1 MLMNLGQR
9 DEPLTFGQVIYQT
22 LAPEIVRRSTREQF
36 VREKRD
42 EYVKQPS
49 RDLLEAADLA
59 LDRNTHQQLSFP
71 RFVYY
76 YPPVE
81 NIIKTEALIGEAIK
95 TANRI
100 NEDSV
105 KKLRSLFIKC
115 VKDGSDYATREAFYR
130 ISRSKL
136 YSYDNYLAR
145 LDIPYSTKEH
155 WDHLFTEINL
165 VIDSIGYTNLDNLLH
180 NTAKVGYAADLNYMM
195 EANRRFPIMLL
206 ASILYLTAVGLILV
220 IMGDQIG
227 AVLTAAG
234 WW

>member
-1 MLMNLGQR
+1 MNTSIRWLDWRFVRSLGELQILTRASYAMLGVVPILAGLWNALPLG
-9 DEPLTFGQVIYQT
+9 EPRSHYLTHTWVFAFFAALGVTFGQVIYQT

-95 TANRI
+95 TANRM
-100 NEDSV
+100 NEDTV
-105 KKLRSLFIKC
+105 NKLGSLF
-115 VKDGSDYATREAFYR
+115 Y
-130 ISRSKL
+130 
-136 YSYDNYLAR
+136 
-145 LDIPYSTKEH
+145 
-155 WDHLFTEINL
+155 
-165 VIDSIGYTNLDNLLH
+165 
-180 NTAKVGYAADLNYMM
+180 
-195 EANRRFPIMLL
+195 
-206 ASILYLTAVGLILV
+206 
-220 IMGDQIG
+220 
-227 AVLTAAG
+227 
-234 WW
+234 